1 MEEPHFDK
9 LIFEDPEEKDT
20 FHHLIALGEKSNRVL
35 KHLKLDL
42 GDWFTDDLLTI
53 EKGYEKVKY
62 LLVIADDSVDIS
74 NLPEEYSGDK
84 MLRENIFVFDI
95 GAKPAPNK
103 WEGVF
108 SYLWVPSKNQ
118 YTTLK
123 NLFQLYYHDVLS
135 SNGLVCFDYND
146 WKISVRGRNELSIC
160 KIKIDS
166 DLRRRIKRIP
176 RKFLL
181 NGKNV
186 LTIGSH
192 SIKGQFLAKV
202 MKPINKMDTV
212 LDVNTVTH
220 LSILA
225 RELPKSESYVAMLHF
240 EPLKC

>member
-1 MEEPHFDK
+1 MRLPNNFA
-9 LIFEDPEEKDT
+9 I
-20 FHHLIALGEKSNRVL
+20 I
-35 KHLKLDL
+35 
-42 GDWFTDDLLTI
+42 
-53 EKGYEKVKY
+53 
-62 LLVIADDSVDIS
+62 LVIFRALYRIITLAVRRHRK
-74 NLPEEYSGDK
+74 LREK
-84 MLRENIFVFDI
+84 MPRENIFVFDI
-95 GAKPAPNK
+95 GAKPDPNK

-108 SYLWVPSKNQ
+108 SYLWIPQKYQ

-123 NLFQLYYHDVLS
+123 NLFQLYYHDILS
-135 SNGLVCFDYND
+135 GNGLVCFDYND

-160 KIKIDS
+160 KIKLDS
-166 DLRRRIKRIP
+166 DLRRRIKKIP

-192 SIKGQFLAKV
+192 SIKGQLLAKV

-212 LDVNTVTH
+212 LDANTETH

-240 EPLKC
+240 EPLKY

>member
-9 LIFEDPEEKDT
+9 LIFEDPEEKYT

-186 LTIGSH
+186 LIIGSH

-202 MKPINKMDTV
+202 MKPINKQDPILDTY
-212 LDVNTVTH
+212 TETH
-220 LSILA
+220 LAILA
-225 RELPKSESYVAMLHF
+225 RELPKNESYVAMLHF
-240 EPLKC
+240 EPLKL

>member
-1 MEEPHFDK
+1 MP
-9 LIFEDPEEKDT
+9 
-20 FHHLIALGEKSNRVL
+20 
-35 KHLKLDL
+35 
-42 GDWFTDDLLTI
+42 
-53 EKGYEKVKY
+53 
-62 LLVIADDSVDIS
+62 
-74 NLPEEYSGDK
+74 
-84 MLRENIFVFDI
+84 RENIFVFDI

-108 SYLWVPSKNQ
+108 SYLWIPQKYQ

-123 NLFQLYYHDVLS
+123 NLFQLYYHDILS
-135 SNGLVCFDYND
+135 GNGLVCFDYND

-160 KIKIDS
+160 KIKLDS
-166 DLRRRIKRIP
+166 DLRRRIKKIP

-192 SIKGQFLAKV
+192 SIKGQLLAKV
-202 MKPINKMDTV
+202 MKSINKMDTV
-212 LDVNTVTH
+212 LDANTETH

-240 EPLKC
+240 EPLKY

>member
-1 MEEPHFDK
+1 MP
-9 LIFEDPEEKDT
+9 
-20 FHHLIALGEKSNRVL
+20 
-35 KHLKLDL
+35 
-42 GDWFTDDLLTI
+42 
-53 EKGYEKVKY
+53 
-62 LLVIADDSVDIS
+62 
-74 NLPEEYSGDK
+74 
-84 MLRENIFVFDI
+84 RENIFVFDI

-108 SYLWVPSKNQ
+108 SYLWIPQKYQ

-123 NLFQLYYHDVLS
+123 NLFQLYYHDILS
-135 SNGLVCFDYND
+135 GNGLVCFDYND

-160 KIKIDS
+160 KIKLDS
-166 DLRRRIKRIP
+166 DLRRRIKKIP

-192 SIKGQFLAKV
+192 SIKGQLLAKV

-212 LDVNTVTH
+212 LDANTETH

-240 EPLKC
+240 EPLKY

>member
-1 MEEPHFDK
+1 M
-9 LIFEDPEEKDT
+9 L
-20 FHHLIALGEKSNRVL
+20 VL
-35 KHLKLDL
+35 
-42 GDWFTDDLLTI
+42 
-53 EKGYEKVKY
+53 
-62 LLVIADDSVDIS
+62 ADDSVDIS
-74 NLPEEYSGDK
+74 NLPKEYSDDK
-84 MLRENIFVFDI
+84 MPRENIFVFDI
-95 GAKPAPNK
+95 GAKPVPNN
-103 WEGVF
+103 WDGVF

-186 LTIGSH
+186 LIIGSH

-202 MKPINKMDTV
+202 MKPINKLDPILDTY
-212 LDVNTVTH
+212 TETH
-220 LSILA
+220 LAILA
-225 RELPKSESYVAMLHF
+225 RELPKNESYVAMLHF
-240 EPLKC
+240 EPLKF

>member
-9 LIFEDPEEKDT
+9 LIFEDPEEKYT

-166 DLRRRIKRIP
+166 DLWRRIKRIP

-186 LTIGSH
+186 LIIGSH

-202 MKPINKMDTV
+202 MKSINKLDPILDTY
-212 LDVNTVTH
+212 TETH
-220 LSILA
+220 LAILA
-225 RELPKSESYVAMLHF
+225 RELPKNESYVAMLHF
-240 EPLKC
+240 EPLKF

>member
-1 MEEPHFDK
+1 MEEQNVIFN
-9 LIFEDPEEKDT
+9 FEDTVEKDT
-20 FHHLIALGEKSNRVL
+20 YHHLIALGEKSEFVL

-42 GDWFTDDLLTI
+42 GEWFTQELLTI

-62 LLVIADDSVDIS
+62 LLVIADNSVDIS
-74 NLPEEYSGDK
+74 NLPTEYSGDK
-84 MLRENIFVFDI
+84 MPRENIFVFDI
-95 GAKPAPNK
+95 GSKPAQNK
-103 WEGVF
+103 WDGVF
-108 SYLWVPSKNQ
+108 SYLWVTSKNQ
-118 YTTLK
+118 YTTLN
-123 NLFQLYYHDVLS
+123 NLFQLYYHDILS

-146 WKISVRGRNELSIC
+146 WKISVRGKNELSIC
-160 KIKIDS
+160 KIKLDS
-166 DLRRRIKRIP
+166 DLRRRIKKMP

-186 LTIGSH
+186 LIIGSH

-202 MKPINKMDTV
+202 MKPINKMDTM
-212 LDVNTVTH
+212 LDANTETH

>member
-1 MEEPHFDK
+1 MGEQNVIFN
-9 LIFEDPEEKDT
+9 FEDTVEKDT
-20 FHHLIALGEKSNRVL
+20 YHHLIALGEKANRVL

-42 GDWFTDDLLTI
+42 GNWFTEDLLTI

-62 LLVIADDSVDIS
+62 LLVIADDNVDIS
-74 NLPEEYSGDK
+74 NLPAEYSDEK
-84 MLRENIFVFDI
+84 MPRENIFVFDI
-95 GAKPAPNK
+95 GVKPAPNK

-108 SYLWVPSKNQ
+108 SYLWVPSKYQ

-123 NLFQLYYHDVLS
+123 NLFQLYYHDILS
-135 SNGLVCFDYND
+135 GNGLVCFDYND

-160 KIKIDS
+160 KIKLDS
-166 DLRRRIKRIP
+166 DFRRRIKKIP

-212 LDVNTVTH
+212 LDANTETH

>member
-1 MEEPHFDK
+1 MEEQNVIFNFD
-9 LIFEDPEEKDT
+9 DTVEKDT
-20 FHHLIALGEKSNRVL
+20 YHHLIALGEKSERVL

-42 GDWFTDDLLTI
+42 GEWFTQELLTI

-186 LTIGSH
+186 LIIGSH

-202 MKPINKMDTV
+202 MKPINKLDPILDTY
-212 LDVNTVTH
+212 TETH
-220 LSILA
+220 LAILA
-225 RELPKSESYVAMLHF
+225 RELPKNESYVAMLHF
-240 EPLKC
+240 EPLKF

>member
-1 MEEPHFDK
+1 M
-9 LIFEDPEEKDT
+9 EKDT
-20 FHHLIALGEKSNRVL
+20 FHHLIALGEKANRVL

-42 GDWFTDDLLTI
+42 GNWFTEDLLTI

-62 LLVIADDSVDIS
+62 LLVLADDNVDIS
-74 NLPEEYSGDK
+74 NLPAEYSDEK
-84 MLRENIFVFDI
+84 MPRENIFVFDI
-95 GAKPAPNK
+95 GEKPAPNK

-108 SYLWVPSKNQ
+108 SYLWVPSKYQ

-123 NLFQLYYHDVLS
+123 NLFQLYYHDILS
-135 SNGLVCFDYND
+135 ENGLVCFDYND
-146 WKISVRGRNELSIC
+146 WKISVRGRNALSIC
-160 KIKIDS
+160 KIKLDS

-212 LDVNTVTH
+212 LGANTETH

-225 RELPKSESYVAMLHF
+225 RELPKRESYVAMLHF
-240 EPLKC
+240 EPLKY

>member
-1 MEEPHFDK
+1 MEDSNVVFNFD
-9 LIFEDPEEKDT
+9 DQVEKDT
-20 FHHLIALGEKSNRVL
+20 FHHPIAPGDKSNRVL

-42 GDWFTDDLLTI
+42 GNWFTEDLLTI

-62 LLVIADDSVDIS
+62 LLVLADDNVDIS
-74 NLPEEYSGDK
+74 NLPAEYSDEK
-84 MLRENIFVFDI
+84 MPRENIFVFDI

-108 SYLWVPSKNQ
+108 SYLWIPQKNQ

-123 NLFQLYYHDVLS
+123 NLFQLYYHDILS
-135 SNGLVCFDYND
+135 GNGLVCFDYND

-160 KIKIDS
+160 KIKLDS
-166 DLRRRIKRIP
+166 DLRRRIKKIP

-192 SIKGQFLAKV
+192 SIKGQFLTKV
-202 MKPINKMDTV
+202 MKPINKIDTM
-212 LDVNTVTH
+212 LDVNTETH

-240 EPLKC
+240 EPLKY

>member
-1 MEEPHFDK
+1 M
-9 LIFEDPEEKDT
+9 
-20 FHHLIALGEKSNRVL
+20 
-35 KHLKLDL
+35 
-42 GDWFTDDLLTI
+42 LTI
-53 EKGYEKVKY
+53 ENGYEKVKY
-62 LLVIADDSVDIS
+62 LLVLADDIVDIS
-74 NLPEEYSGDK
+74 NLPAEYSDEK
-84 MLRENIFVFDI
+84 MPCENILVFDI

-108 SYLWVPSKNQ
+108 SYLWIPQKNQ

-123 NLFQLYYHDVLS
+123 NLFQLYYHDILS
-135 SNGLVCFDYND
+135 GNGLVCFDYND

-160 KIKIDS
+160 KIKLDS
-166 DLRRRIKRIP
+166 DLRRRIKKIP

-192 SIKGQFLAKV
+192 SIKGQLLAKV

-212 LDVNTVTH
+212 LDANTETH

-240 EPLKC
+240 EPLKD

>member
-1 MEEPHFDK
+1 MEDLNVVFNFD
-9 LIFEDPEEKDT
+9 DQVEKDT
-20 FHHLIALGEKSNRVL
+20 CHHLIAPGEKSNRVL

-42 GDWFTDDLLTI
+42 GNWFTEDLLTI

-62 LLVIADDSVDIS
+62 LLVLADDNVDIS
-74 NLPEEYSGDK
+74 NLPAEYSDEK
-84 MLRENIFVFDI
+84 MPRENIFVFDI

-108 SYLWVPSKNQ
+108 SYLWIPSKNQ

-123 NLFQLYYHDVLS
+123 NLFQLYYHDILS
-135 SNGLVCFDYND
+135 GNGLVCFDYND

-160 KIKIDS
+160 KIKLDS
-166 DLRRRIKRIP
+166 DLRRRIKKIP

-212 LDVNTVTH
+212 LDANTETH

-240 EPLKC
+240 EPLKD

>member
-1 MEEPHFDK
+1 MEEQNVIFN
-9 LIFEDPEEKDT
+9 FEDTVEKDT
-20 FHHLIALGEKSNRVL
+20 YHHLIALGEKSEFVL

-42 GDWFTDDLLTI
+42 GNWFTEDLLTI

-62 LLVIADDSVDIS
+62 LIVLADDSVDIS
-74 NLPEEYSGDK
+74 NLPKEYSDEK
-84 MLRENIFVFDI
+84 MPRENIFVFDI

-108 SYLWVPSKNQ
+108 SYLWIPQKYQ

-123 NLFQLYYHDVLS
+123 NLFQLYYHDILS
-135 SNGLVCFDYND
+135 GNGLVCFDYND

-160 KIKIDS
+160 KIKLDS

-176 RKFLL
+176 CKFLL

-192 SIKGQFLAKV
+192 SIKGQFLARV

-212 LDVNTVTH
+212 LGANTETH

>member
-1 MEEPHFDK
+1 MEDSNVVFNFD
-9 LIFEDPEEKDT
+9 DQVEKDT
-20 FHHLIALGEKSNRVL
+20 FHHLIAPGDKSNRVL

-42 GDWFTDDLLTI
+42 GNWFTEDLLTI

-62 LLVIADDSVDIS
+62 LLVLADDNVDIS
-74 NLPEEYSGDK
+74 NLPAEYSDEK
-84 MLRENIFVFDI
+84 MPRENIFVFDI

-108 SYLWVPSKNQ
+108 SYLWIPQKNQ

-123 NLFQLYYHDVLS
+123 NLFQLYYHDILS
-135 SNGLVCFDYND
+135 GNGLVCFDYND

-160 KIKIDS
+160 KIKLDS
-166 DLRRRIKRIP
+166 DLRRRIKKIP

-192 SIKGQFLAKV
+192 SIKGQFLTKV
-202 MKPINKMDTV
+202 MKPINKIDTM
-212 LDVNTVTH
+212 LDVNTETH

-240 EPLKC
+240 EPLKY